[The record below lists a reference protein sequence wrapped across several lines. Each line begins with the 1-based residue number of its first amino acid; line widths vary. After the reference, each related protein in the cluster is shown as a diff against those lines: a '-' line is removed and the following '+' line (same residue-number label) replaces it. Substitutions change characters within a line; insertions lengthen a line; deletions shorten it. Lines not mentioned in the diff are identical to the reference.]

1 MGSDDETVG
10 GFIQGVRGGDHA
22 LRFPDA
28 LRGEFG
34 GLVRAVLV
42 LTDAPEH
49 ESDQHLLV
57 IGRLAHCR
65 DRCIHGG
72 RGLFDLH
79 EGFGGE
85 LRCAQAVGDCIGVLF
100 GDADGGGDILG
111 ALTGTSGIA
120 GSSVGK
126 IFIFDFV
133 SYVAVERAV
142 ASKALGQLQN
152 GTIKGRKYRIRK
164 L

>member
-1 MGSDDETVG
+1 MEAQQAAD
-10 GFIQGVRGGDHA
+10 
-22 LRFPDA
+22 PDFLPLPELSNERPA
-28 LRGEFG
+28 P
-34 GLVRAVLV
+34 AVMV
-42 LTDAPEH
+42 T
-49 ESDQHLLV
+49 
-57 IGRLAHCR
+57 LA
-65 DRCIHGG
+65 INGG
-72 RGLFDLH
+72 RKNKV
-79 EGFGGE
+79 
-85 LRCAQAVGDCIGVLF
+85 RP
-100 GDADGGGDILG
+100 GDILG